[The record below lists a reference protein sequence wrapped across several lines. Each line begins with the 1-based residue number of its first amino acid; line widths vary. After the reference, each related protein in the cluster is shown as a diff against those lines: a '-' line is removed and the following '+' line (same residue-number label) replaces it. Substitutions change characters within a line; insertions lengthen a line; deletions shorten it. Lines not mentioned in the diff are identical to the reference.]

1 MYASESQPQ
10 RAEAASP
17 PAASDTSQARPR
29 RMPQAKVRNPLR
41 VEESLELRSALLSFA
56 TRARAVRGTVR
67 TGSAMPPAQMDN
79 WEAMNAAVDEFL
91 RRTARETS
99 SRDVVRARVTLEA
112 ELEQDARVYG
122 DMPAELSDAVLVRV
136 YRLTRRMVEVRQV
149 AAQVKPVKLRFAWPV
164 DPVVVTSTFGSR
176 LHPITGRERDHL
188 GVDLSAKRGQLV
200 NAAAKGVVLSA
211 GWNGNHG
218 LQVVVQ
224 HEGDVTT
231 RYSHLSRVL
240 VEPGEVLDQ
249 GDVVG
254 LAGKTGMATGVHL
267 HFELWRGSEPADPLE
282 ELGPVPDEE
291 RPVVRSSAVSAPV
304 ETRQGRRPIAG
315 RRPL

>member
-10 RAEAASP
+10 RVEASAP
-17 PAASDTSQARPR
+17 PASAPSQAQRR
-29 RMPQAKVRNPLR
+29 RMPQAKVHNPLR
-41 VEESLELRSALLSFA
+41 AEESLELRSALLSFA
-56 TRARAVRGTVR
+56 TRARAVRGTMR

-79 WEAMNAAVDEFL
+79 WAAMNAAVDEFL

-136 YRLTRRMVEVRQV
+136 YRLTRRMVEVRQI
-149 AAQVKPVKLRFAWPV
+149 ATQVKPVKLRFAWPV
-164 DPVVVTSTFGSR
+164 DPVIVTSTFGSR

-249 GDVVG
+249 GDVLG
-254 LAGKTGMATGVHL
+254 LAGKTGLATGVHL
-267 HFELWRGSEPADPLE
+267 HFELWRGSEPSDPLE
-282 ELGPVPDEE
+282 ELGPVPDEAP
-291 RPVVRSSAVSAPV
+291 PVVRSSAVSVPA
-304 ETRQGRRPIAG
+304 ETRQGRRPVAG
-315 RRPL
+315 RRPH